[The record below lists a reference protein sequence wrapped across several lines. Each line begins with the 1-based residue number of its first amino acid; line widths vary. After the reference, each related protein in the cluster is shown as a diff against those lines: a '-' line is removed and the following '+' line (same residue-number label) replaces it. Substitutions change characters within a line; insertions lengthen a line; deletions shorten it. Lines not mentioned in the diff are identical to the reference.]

1 MKRYLR
7 YLALISA
14 LALVLAA
21 CGGEEGGDTTT
32 TAGEATTTA
41 AAEPTTTAGGETT
54 TSAAGDTTTT
64 AAVAPDGTG
73 RTVGMAFD
81 VGGRGDLSFNDL
93 AALALDNAIADVR
106 RHRRG
111 TGARCRWREP

>member
-21 CGGEEGGDTTT
+21 CGDGEGGDTTT

-41 AAEPTTTAGGETT
+41 
-54 TSAAGDTTTT
+54 GDS
-64 AAVAPDGTG
+64 DHH
-73 RTVGMAFD
+73 RR
-81 VGGRGDLSFNDL
+81 RGDDYICRRRDDDQRRGDSLHSRQGLF
-93 AALALDNAIADVR
+93 
-106 RHRRG
+106 RHR
-111 TGARCRWREP
+111 